1 MRVAILPLLLSLLTT
16 ALAAQSWSQVTTI
29 NNPGQVRDASM
40 AFHNASGNCVLFGGW
55 PALNA
60 TWLYDGSNWT
70 NAASATSP
78 PGRRDFAMAS
88 DIARGVIVLFG
99 GSGPL
104 GDTWEF
110 DGSNWSNVTPASSP
124 PARLG
129 HVMAYDVARGVT
141 VLFGGTGNPNLPP
154 VFMDTWE
161 WNGTTW
167 TQVVTASAPNEPTF
181 SCMCYDIA
189 RAVCVLTGGTSLFG
203 APDQKTWEYDG
214 SNWVD
219 RTVSVGPAPSAI
231 PGLGVQNAK
240 MVYDSTRGVSML
252 YGGRTPN
259 GTFSTDTFEY
269 DGSSWGVVA
278 SGTPSSRTRN
288 SMAFD
293 MARGVPVIYGGLTGN
308 FQTWFQET
316 WEFSA
321 PVSASY
327 VVFGAGCAG
336 SAGVPTNS
344 ASALPVLGQTMV
356 VDVANMPAPEI
367 MAMVVGLSIVSPSI
381 DLGVIGA
388 PGCPAHVTPDLLS
401 LVTGAAGTAS
411 YSLAIPATAN
421 LAGFELHT
429 QAVVF
434 DGAVNAFGAV
444 VSSAATATLGN

>member
-1 MRVAILPLLLSLLTT
+1 
-16 ALAAQSWSQVTTI
+16 
-29 NNPGQVRDASM
+29 
-40 AFHNASGNCVLFGGW
+40 
-55 PALNA
+55 
-60 TWLYDGSNWT
+60 
-70 NAASATSP
+70 
-78 PGRRDFAMAS
+78 
-88 DIARGVIVLFG
+88 
-99 GSGPL
+99 
-104 GDTWEF
+104 
-110 DGSNWSNVTPASSP
+110 
-124 PARLG
+124 
-129 HVMAYDVARGVT
+129 
-141 VLFGGTGNPNLPP
+141 
-154 VFMDTWE
+154 
-161 WNGTTW
+161 
-167 TQVVTASAPNEPTF
+167 
-181 SCMCYDIA
+181 MCYDIA

-219 RTVSVGPAPSAI
+219 RTVSVGSAPSAI

-327 VVFGAGCAG
+327 AVFGAGCAG

-411 YSLAIPATAN
+411 YSLAIPATAS

>member
-1 MRVAILPLLLSLLTT
+1 
-16 ALAAQSWSQVTTI
+16 
-29 NNPGQVRDASM
+29 M

-167 TQVVTASAPNEPTF
+167 TQVVTASTPNEPTF

-189 RAVCVLTGGTSLFG
+189 RTVCVLTGGTSLFG

-219 RTVSVGPAPSAI
+219 RPLTVAELSPAEVAELTADVDAVEIRGARLPDAVMMMS
-231 PGLGVQNAK
+231 GV
-240 MVYDSTRGVSML
+240 
-252 YGGRTPN
+252 
-259 GTFSTDTFEY
+259 E
-269 DGSSWGVVA
+269 
-278 SGTPSSRTRN
+278 
-288 SMAFD
+288 
-293 MARGVPVIYGGLTGN
+293 
-308 FQTWFQET
+308 
-316 WEFSA
+316 A
-321 PVSASY
+321 P
-327 VVFGAGCAG
+327 
-336 SAGVPTNS
+336 
-344 ASALPVLGQTMV
+344 LPR
-356 VDVANMPAPEI
+356 D
-367 MAMVVGLSIVSPSI
+367 
-381 DLGVIGA
+381 
-388 PGCPAHVTPDLLS
+388 
-401 LVTGAAGTAS
+401 
-411 YSLAIPATAN
+411 
-421 LAGFELHT
+421 
-429 QAVVF
+429 
-434 DGAVNAFGAV
+434 
-444 VSSAATATLGN
+444 